1 VTTSVD
7 VHQHGW
13 GAGLVEALRRR
24 REPPFLRDWTLYL
37 HGEPPYPVRPADH
50 DLRRRAELVRAD
62 GLDRALI
69 SLSSPLGIEWL
80 PPDEA
85 EPLLAAYHEDA
96 AALPEP
102 FGAWAAA
109 CVSEIDPGPLGR
121 VLDRGFVGLQLPA
134 DALTDAA
141 GYRRCAPLLDLL
153 EARNLPLFVHP
164 GPAPSGTGLPS
175 VLEPASAAHVP
186 SGPGPAGGSDLA
198 GGPTPPVPADS
209 DPAGDPAP
217 LVPADSDPAR
227 PGGCEEPGWWAAMV
241 PYVQQMHAAWF
252 AFRAFGRPRHPRLR
266 ICFAMLAG
274 LAPLHGERLAA
285 RGGGR
290 GEVDQDAFVET
301 SSYGPRAM
309 DAMVR
314 ALGVDVIV
322 HGSDRPYAGP
332 REPELGDAARYAFRN
347 ANPRRLLTGKEHAHG
362 LRRPS

>member
-1 VTTSVD
+1 MTSVD

-13 GAGLVEALRRR
+13 GPGLVKALRRR

-50 DLRRRAELVRAD
+50 DPARRARLVRDD

-69 SLSSPLGIEWL
+69 SLSSPLGVEWL

-96 AALPEP
+96 VALPEP

-109 CVSEIDPGPLGR
+109 CVREIDPEALGR
-121 VLDRGFVGLQLPA
+121 VLDRGFAGLQLPA
-134 DALTDAA
+134 DALADAA

-153 EARNLPLFVHP
+153 EARGLPLFVHP
-164 GPAPSGTGLPS
+164 GPAGQDGR
-175 VLEPASAAHVP
+175 E
-186 SGPGPAGGSDLA
+186 G
-198 GGPTPPVPADS
+198 
-209 DPAGDPAP
+209 
-217 LVPADSDPAR
+217 
-227 PGGCEEPGWWAAMV
+227 PGWWAAMV
-241 PYVQQMHAAWF
+241 PYAQQMHAAWF

-266 ICFAMLAG
+266 VCFAMLAG

-290 GEVDQDAFVET
+290 GEVDPDTFVET
-301 SSYGPRAM
+301 SSYGPRAV
-309 DAMVR
+309 DATVR

-322 HGSDRPYAGP
+322 HGSDRPYASP
-332 REPELGDAARYAFRN
+332 REPDLGDAARHAFRT
-347 ANPRRLLTGKEHAHG
+347 ANPRRLLTGKEHTDG
-362 LRRPS
+362 PRRPS